1 MVPVIAAAAGAAAMY
16 FFDPQQG
23 GRRRALLRDKFA
35 WFKDEMGD
43 VRETAGGRAE
53 HLRNRAKG
61 MIHEAKK
68 SVTGRADGQDRMGS
82 REHMGDQ
89 ERDKSRVPVSEDYGT
104 NTIQNAA

>member
-61 MIHEAKK
+61 MIHEVKK
-68 SVTGRADGQDRMGS
+68 TVANRTDGQS
-82 REHMGDQ
+82 QTSMGDQ
-89 ERDKSRVPVSEDYGT
+89 DRDKSRVPVSEDYGT